1 MQLMSY
7 QAEKFRAARR
17 ALMLPPKGEAHGIAA
32 AFFEVSL
39 SVRELDPMRLPDE
52 HAREDLRKLQAFM
65 DVSGVKAGH
74 SVESSQWVAKA
85 KTFSVEQK
93 QEIAHAIDHLA
104 DWFAA
109 NPALP

>member
-1 MQLMSY
+1 MSY

-17 ALMLPPKGEAHGIAA
+17 ALMLPPKGEAHGIAD
-32 AFFEVSL
+32 AFFEISL
-39 SVRELDPMRLPDE
+39 CVRELDPMRLPDE
-52 HAREDLRKLQAFM
+52 QARENLRKLHAFM

-93 QEIAHAIDHLA
+93 QEIAHAIDALA
-104 DWFAA
+104 DWFSA
-109 NPALP
+109 NPNLP